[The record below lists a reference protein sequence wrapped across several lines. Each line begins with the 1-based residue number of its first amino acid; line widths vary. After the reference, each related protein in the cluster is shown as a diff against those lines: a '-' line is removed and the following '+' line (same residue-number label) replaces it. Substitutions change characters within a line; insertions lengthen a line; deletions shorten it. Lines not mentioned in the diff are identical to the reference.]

1 MKFTKDS
8 ELCLDQS
15 FEKKYVSRIHAG
27 KDILST
33 NNDALSDSVKTTIK
47 FWYRN
52 KSLRINSLKKIEIC
66 WIC

>member
-33 NNDALSDSVKTTIK
+33 NNDALL
-47 FWYRN
+47 YRTV
-52 KSLRINSLKKIEIC
+52 LKLQ
-66 WIC
+66 